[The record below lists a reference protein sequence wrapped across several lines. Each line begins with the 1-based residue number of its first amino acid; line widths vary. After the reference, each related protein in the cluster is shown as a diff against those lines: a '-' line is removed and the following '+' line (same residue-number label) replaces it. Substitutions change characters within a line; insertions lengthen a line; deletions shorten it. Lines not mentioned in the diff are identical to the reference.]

1 MRIGDLAAA
10 TGVSTQ
16 TLRFYEREG
25 LLPAPSR
32 QSNGY
37 RVYDDGVASRVGFI
51 RAAQTAGLTLSDIA
65 GVLAL
70 REDGQ
75 APCSHVHSLL
85 TGKLGEVRARQQE
98 LARLERALVGMLTTS
113 SALDPA
119 TCSERSICH
128 VIPQPLP

>member
-1 MRIGDLAAA
+1 MRIGDLAAT

-25 LLPAPSR
+25 LLSAPSR

-37 RVYDDGVASRVGFI
+37 RVYDDEVASRVGFI
-51 RAAQTAGLTLSDIA
+51 RAAQSAGLTLADIA
-65 GVLAL
+65 GVLTL

-85 TGKLGEVRARQQE
+85 DDKLNEVRVRQQE
-98 LARLERALVGMLTTS
+98 LARLETELVDMLTTS
-113 SALDPA
+113 SAVDPA
-119 TCSERSICH
+119 TCSERSICN
-128 VIPQPLP
+128 VIPRPLP

>member
-1 MRIGDLAAA
+1 MRIGDLAAI

-25 LLPAPSR
+25 LIPIPGR

-37 RVYDDGVASRVGFI
+37 RFYDDAVTSRVGFI
-51 RAAQTAGLTLSDIA
+51 RAAQTAGLSLADIA

-75 APCSHVHSLL
+75 IPCSHVHSLL
-85 TGKLGEVRARQQE
+85 TAKLEEVRARQEE
-98 LARLERALVGMLTTS
+98 LARLETELVDMLTTS
-113 SALDPA
+113 AALDTS
-119 TCSERSICH
+119 TCLERNICS
-128 VIPQPLP
+128 VIPQ

>member
-1 MRIGDLAAA
+1 MRIGDLAAT

-25 LLPAPSR
+25 LIPTPGR

-37 RVYDDGVASRVGFI
+37 RVYDDDVASRVGFI
-51 RAAQTAGLTLSDIA
+51 RAAQTAGLTLADIA

-75 APCSHVHSLL
+75 TPCSHVRTLL
-85 TGKLGEVRARQQE
+85 TDKLDDVRARQQE
-98 LARLERALVGMLTTS
+98 LARLETELVDMLTTS
-113 SALDPA
+113 STLDPS
-119 TCSERSICH
+119 TCSERSVCN
-128 VIPQPLP
+128 VISR

>member
-10 TGVSTQ
+10 TGVSTK

>member
-1 MRIGDLAAA
+1 MRIGDLAAT

-25 LLPAPSR
+25 LIPTPSR

-37 RVYDDGVASRVGFI
+37 RVYDDAVASRVRFI
-51 RAAQTAGLTLSDIA
+51 RAAQTAGLSLADIA

-85 TGKLGEVRARQQE
+85 TVKLEDVRARQEE
-98 LARLERALVGMLTTS
+98 LARLETELVDMLITS
-113 SALDPA
+113 KALDA
-119 TCSERSICH
+119 STCTERNICS
-128 VIPQPLP
+128 VIPQ

>member
-1 MRIGDLAAA
+1 MHIGDLAAT

-25 LLPAPSR
+25 LIPAPNR

-37 RVYDDGVASRVGFI
+37 RVYDDGVASRIGFI

-85 TGKLGEVRARQQE
+85 TGKLDEVRARQRE
-98 LARLERALVGMLTTS
+98 LVRLEKEIVGMLTTS
-113 SALDPA
+113 STLDPA
-119 TCSERSICH
+119 MCSERSICN

>member
-1 MRIGDLAAA
+1 MRIGDLAAT

-25 LLPAPSR
+25 LIPAPGR

-37 RVYDDGVASRVGFI
+37 RVYDDDVASRVGFI
-51 RAAQTAGLTLSDIA
+51 RAAQTAGLTLADIA

-85 TGKLGEVRARQQE
+85 TVKLEDVRARQKE
-98 LARLERALVGMLTTS
+98 LARLEVELVDMLTTS
-113 SALDPA
+113 AALDA
-119 TCSERSICH
+119 SMCSERTICS
-128 VIPQPLP
+128 VIPQ

>member
-1 MRIGDLAAA
+1 MRIGDLAAT

-25 LLPAPSR
+25 LIPAPGR

-37 RVYDDGVASRVGFI
+37 RVYDDDVASRVGFI
-51 RAAQTAGLTLSDIA
+51 RAAQTAGLTLADIA

-75 APCSHVHSLL
+75 TPCSHVHTLL
-85 TGKLGEVRARQQE
+85 TDKLRDVRARQQE
-98 LARLERALVGMLTTS
+98 LARLETELVDMLTTS

-119 TCSERSICH
+119 TCSERSICN